1 MGHSLDNKR
10 GQPMKFVGHSSSDVF
25 SNRLKRYAE
34 EKLHRPIMR
43 HQLDG
48 SDVNVRAEAE
58 DSGTQVELK
67 VSVFIPGKETIVVSV
82 VDEHL
87 NAAIDLA
94 ADKLER
100 SLRSLKNKGSVRDGS
115 KDEALA
121 DYTEEFGEDDYL
133 TDGEEEVLRK
143 MDALDDI
150 LDV

>member
-1 MGHSLDNKR
+1 M
-10 GQPMKFVGHSSSDVF
+10 QFVGHSSNDVF

-34 EKLHRPIMR
+34 EKLHRPILR

-48 SDVNVRAEAE
+48 SDVSVRAEAE
-58 DSGTQVELK
+58 ESGKQVELK
-67 VSVFIPGKETIVVSV
+67 VSVFIPGKEAIVVSV
-82 VDEHL
+82 TEEHL
-87 NAAIDLA
+87 NAAIDIA

-100 SLRSLKNKGSVRDGS
+100 SLRSLKNKGSVRDS
-115 KDEALA
+115 AKESLA

-143 MDALDDI
+143 MNALDDI

>member
-1 MGHSLDNKR
+1 
-10 GQPMKFVGHSSSDVF
+10 MKFIGHSSSDIF

-34 EKLHRPIMR
+34 EKLQRPILR

-48 SDVNVRAEAE
+48 SDVTVRAEAE
-58 DSGTQVELK
+58 ENGTQVDLK
-67 VSVFIPGKETIVVSV
+67 VSVFIPGKESIVVSTTE
-82 VDEHL
+82 DQL
-87 NAAIDLA
+87 NAAIDIA

-100 SLRSLKNKGSVRDGS
+100 SLRSVKNKGSARENT
-115 KDEALA
+115 KEALG

-133 TDGEEEVLRK
+133 TDGEEEVLRQ